1 MSSENGGPAFPQEVR
16 YITPNQ
22 QTGSYGPCGGMTLR
36 DYFAAKASDGDIG
49 EIMSRHFYYDRDEY
63 TITRQQARYI
73 HADAMLAARNEPR

>member
-1 MSSENGGPAFPQEVR
+1 
-16 YITPNQ
+16 
-22 QTGSYGPCGGMTLR
+22 MTLR